1 MCTLQGAP
9 KVKPKTIED
18 MNKLNPTSTVLLRT
32 VAAMA
37 GIVLTATS
45 AQAATITSA
54 AFNGG
59 NDQSQIVN
67 TGGTVVSAANFGEAA
82 VTINGIAHAAGSAGA
97 ANLTLND
104 TFQGPFRG
112 PDWTDY
118 VGAAGF
124 TDEMATL
131 LQGIAGNDSGP
142 LTLAIS
148 GLTEGQDYLFQA
160 YWEADS
166 GETLTVNFEG
176 DTEAIVDQE
185 PGTLISYTFTAGDET
200 FNASFAASV
209 ANPWISGYSL
219 QVIPEPSTA
228 AALFG
233 VVGLCAV
240 ALRRRK

>member
-1 MCTLQGAP
+1 
-9 KVKPKTIED
+9 

-67 TGGTVVSAANFGEAA
+67 TGGTLVSAANFGEAA
-82 VTINGIAHAAGSAGA
+82 VTINGIAHAAGSAGG
-97 ANLTLND
+97 ANLTLNED
-104 TFQGPFRG
+104 YEGAFRDEPG
-112 PDWTDY
+112 EA
-118 VGAAGF
+118 GATGAGA
-124 TDEMATL
+124 TGEMFTL
-131 LQGIAGNDSGP
+131 LSGIAGFNASP
-142 LTLAIS
+142 LSLDIS
-148 GLTEGQDYLFQA
+148 GLTIGQDYLFQA
-160 YWEADS
+160 YWEANA
-166 GETLTVNFEG
+166 GETLSVDFEG
-176 DTEAIVDQE
+176 DTAAIADNIKGV
-185 PGTLISYTFTAGDET
+185 LISYTFTAGDDT
-200 FNASFAASV
+200 FNATFENDTV
-209 ANPWISGYSL
+209 GNWVQGYSL